1 MRHWIICFIACAA
14 ILTTIFIFLPDAIQA
29 TLDVL

>member
-1 MRHWIICFIACAA
+1 MRHWIICFIVIAVILIA
-14 ILTTIFIFLPDAIQA
+14 IGAFLPDAVQA